1 MKLEELLDKTE
12 ACCLDAVEHMGM
24 ANYSHREAWARK
36 RIEEAFSKLRFALVN
51 HLLQDTS
58 E

>member
-12 ACCLDAVEHMGM
+12 ACCLDAVEHVGA
-24 ANYSHREAWARK
+24 ANYADREAWALRRVK
-36 RIEEAFSKLRFALVN
+36 EAFSKLRFALVN